1 VADVQ
6 AQVTI
11 KVVPELLHGT
21 SVGRALVRIASLLIR
36 IDMDRV
42 DGDQSPSYETRMA
55 DDLEVMGWAV
65 DTAGHLFDAH
75 DLWDYDLVS
84 DADHVHRCFTH
95 RHLSRTLKDRRL
107 SRAQ

>member
-1 VADVQ
+1 MADVQ

-21 SVGRALVRIASLLIR
+21 SVGHALVRIASLLIR
-36 IDMDRV
+36 QDMRNADPVESR
-42 DGDQSPSYETRMA
+42 GESDQQIMS
-55 DDLEVMGWAV
+55 WAV

-75 DLWDYDLVS
+75 DLWDYDLVF